1 PSEASS
7 NRTLE
12 VIKQAEAFFSGEEA
26 VDQTVMIRGFSF
38 AGAGDNAGLAFITL
52 DDWDERDAENSAEAI
67 AQRANGALS
76 QIRDAIAFALSPPP
90 IQGLGTTN
98 GFTFRLQD
106 RAALGQAAMKEAGD
120 RLLAAAAQSPVLTGL
135 RVESMPEAAQLNL
148 LIDREKAN

>member
-1 PSEASS
+1 LKRTGRWMVIYLALLVGLGWAFLQLPTSFLPNEDQGFIIVDMQTPSEASS

-90 IQGLGTTN
+90 IQ
-98 GFTFRLQD
+98 
-106 RAALGQAAMKEAGD
+106 
-120 RLLAAAAQSPVLTGL
+120 
-135 RVESMPEAAQLNL
+135 
-148 LIDREKAN
+148 